1 MSELLPVVV
10 VDRLLQEAGGWV
22 WLEDLSG
29 YVLLDT
35 REGPSGG
42 GEGPPDAKL
51 GTPWSGVVLGDSW
64 SL

>member
-1 MSELLPVVV
+1 VVV

-42 GEGPPDAKL
+42 G
-51 GTPWSGVVLGDSW
+51 VLGDSW